1 MTDLQLAERVAN
13 IESNQAEIT
22 KALALLAQKM
32 EGMEE
37 KFESTIS
44 FLTEKNDI
52 VLTNL
57 AERLEKSAE
66 IDEKLI
72 SRLDQMAEMFL
83 KTEIRLQKTEDFIES
98 RQKIESWGKKA
109 VISVIIAAV
118 GAVIPKLFAAIY
130 LLMR

>member
-1 MTDLQLAERVAN
+1 MPDLQLAERVAN

-37 KFESTIS
+37 KFESTIN
-44 FLTEKNDI
+44 FITEKNDI

-57 AERLEKSAE
+57 TQRLEKSAE

-72 SRLDQMAEMFL
+72 TRLDQMAEIFL
-83 KTEIRLQKTEDFIES
+83 KTEIRLQKAEDFIGK
-98 RQKIESWGKKA
+98 RQKIESWGKKT
-109 VISVIIAAV
+109 ILSMIIAGI
-118 GAVIPKLFAAIY
+118 GAVLPKLFAAIY
-130 LLMR
+130 LLLR